1 MFNIIN
7 NKNGFHNINN
17 GTANEHDSYLEH
29 SYCVNGVERT
39 REHSLMNGVAM
50 PWRRSSS
57 GWWCGILSKS
67 RIENMYAY
75 VSTYV
80 IHYISYYLGI
90 LIYVVFV
97 VIVNI
102 VGSAKLLFCFSPYTH
117 SCRIL
122 FLLICDHR
130 LQHHRHLHTHKAKRL
145 LHKQH
150 QQQHPLVH
158 TLRRIQCTY
167 KRRMKGEDF
176 GKMVEKNEFCSDSKT
191 TVLIKSYSDYT
202 QICFACA

>member
-17 GTANEHDSYLEH
+17 GTANEHDSYLKH

-50 PWRRSSS
+50 PWRRNDS
-57 GWWCGILSKS
+57 GCWCGVLSKS
-67 RIENMYAY
+67 RKENMYAY

-90 LIYVVFV
+90 FIYVVFV

-102 VGSAKLLFCFSPYTH
+102 VGSAILLLFCFSPYTYSYAGYFFSSYAIIVFSIIIIIH
-117 SCRIL
+117 I
-122 FLLICDHR
+122 
-130 LQHHRHLHTHKAKRL
+130 HKANVSFISNISSSSINSFIYCEKPSVHMREEWMEKFL
-145 LHKQH
+145 GKWWKKWVLFR
-150 QQQHPLVH
+150 QQNNSV
-158 TLRRIQCTY
+158 
-167 KRRMKGEDF
+167 
-176 GKMVEKNEFCSDSKT
+176 N
-191 TVLIKSYSDYT
+191 
-202 QICFACA
+202 